1 MTPFFGHH
9 CYIYATGGRAAEGAR
24 LLSG

>member
-9 CYIYATGGRAAEGAR
+9 CYIYAKGGRAAEGAR